1 MKENQPQEG
10 GDSSQERKGD
20 WPVEGESQFPVFEAV
35 PSKSGRGR
43 RRRGGGLRGRERREK
58 SSVGKRETS
67 ASRGGVDPTESLKGS
82 SKGSRSSS
90 VPPLEGRAKVNS
102 WSEAGERFQVFEA
115 VPGSRRESRSDSGR
129 GRAARLEPINGP
141 VDSTNGPPTEGT
153 WPQTGNATFP
163 VYPAV
168 PAVDEADG
176 AVKGFQVFEAVP
188 GKDERSN

>member
-1 MKENQPQEG
+1 M
-10 GDSSQERKGD
+10 
-20 WPVEGESQFPVFEAV
+20 FEAV

>member
-1 MKENQPQEG
+1 M
-10 GDSSQERKGD
+10 
-20 WPVEGESQFPVFEAV
+20 FEAV

-67 ASRGGVDPTESLKGS
+67 ASRGGVDPTESLKGSSS

-141 VDSTNGPPTEGT
+141 VDSTNGPTEGT